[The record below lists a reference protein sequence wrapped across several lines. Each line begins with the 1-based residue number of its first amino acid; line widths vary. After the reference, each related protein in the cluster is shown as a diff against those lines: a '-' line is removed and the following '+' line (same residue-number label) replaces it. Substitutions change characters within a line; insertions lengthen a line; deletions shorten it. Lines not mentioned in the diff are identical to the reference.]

1 MDRNEEKLCLKNAIM
16 AFADDHLI
24 CGEKMEDLLAFLQLG
39 HEGYFFEGN
48 TEEGNYGLLPECLG
62 ELVSE
67 GKLAH
72 RITADK
78 QRLRLVA
85 V

>member
-1 MDRNEEKLCLKNAIM
+1 MDRNEETLCLKNAIM

-24 CGEKMEDLLAFLQLG
+24 CAEKMEDLFVFLKLG
-39 HEGYFFEGN
+39 HEGYFFEGDH
-48 TEEGNYGLLPECLG
+48 GLLSECLRD
-62 ELVSE
+62 LVSE
-67 GKLAH
+67 GKLVH